1 MLLTVVFFF
10 ALTGTVYF
18 FGKLITWHASIVA
31 PHNFK
36 KEMTRKQILMYN
48 LIGLTSAVLWSVVFY
63 YCHLF

>member
-10 ALTGTVYF
+10 ALTGTIYF
-18 FGKLITWHASIVA
+18 FGKLITWHAWKIA

-36 KEMTRKQILMYN
+36 KEIRDKDILTYN

-63 YCHLF
+63 YCHLC